1 MQAINR
7 GIKLKEMANIANFNP
22 SKVTTGRLKP
32 ELQAIFDELPGIID
46 YCERNGQILS
56 EQIIEEIKDEIS
68 LTPERREQVI
78 IAHRD
83 KFAERYKELINSGL
97 RLKAD
102 DKEDIL
108 ETIGLLMFA
117 KGTWELPM
125 PKNCDFDSI
134 KPDPKGYFHAMIAP
148 VFNNYAFIQACNVL
162 LSHTDVNGTQPKGI
176 QCIKRIKLEDLKF
189 IFSKLT
195 ESGMLDKSVTEA
207 NFVTT
212 FQAGALPD
220 GWKPNKWKGSNPEL
234 ATLVN
239 QLTELRPL
247 PSLVNQYFKPA
258 TIFDSQKTRDINNKR
273 IIELVAAALK

>member
-1 MQAINR
+1 MQSISYKTKPRGLAGHKPGHKINDMDKGKEKQLTDAFFKQVGFLGNSEKAMEVISQQLGILFSELEVNTNSKLASMKAFLEHR
-7 GIKLKEMANIANFNP
+7 GLMVPDNFMSFINWHIYAYP
-22 SKVTTGRLKP
+22 
-32 ELQAIFDELPGIID
+32 DELDEKGLLAIKQEHIAE
-46 YCERNGQILS
+46 YCQKR
-56 EQIIEEIKDEIS
+56 
-68 LTPERREQVI
+68 T
-78 IAHRD
+78 
-83 KFAERYKELINSGL
+83 KELDAHLS
-97 RLKAD
+97 
-102 DKEDIL
+102 
-108 ETIGLLMFA
+108 
-117 KGTWELPM
+117 KG
-125 PKNCDFDSI
+125 ND
-134 KPDPKGYFHAMIAP
+134 
-148 VFNNYAFIQACNVL
+148 
-162 LSHTDVNGTQPKGI
+162 NGTQPEGL